1 MTPKEALRQHVVDMH
16 RRPPGAL
23 SRYTMAELQRF
34 HREQHHRYG
43 TDHGH
48 AGPNRGPSQRPPGW
62 STGLDV
68 VPRET

>member
-1 MTPKEALRQHVVDMH
+1 MTPKQALRQHVVDMH

-43 TDHGH
+43 QLGGITAIDDPTCP
-48 AGPNRGPSQRPPGW
+48 AGTP
-62 STGLDV
+62 
-68 VPRET
+68 